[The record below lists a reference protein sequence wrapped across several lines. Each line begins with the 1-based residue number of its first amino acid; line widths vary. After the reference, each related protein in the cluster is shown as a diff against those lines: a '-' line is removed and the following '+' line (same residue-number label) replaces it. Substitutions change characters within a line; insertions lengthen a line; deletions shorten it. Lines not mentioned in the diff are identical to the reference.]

1 MIEIFSYWIFIWFIL
16 YYLGL
21 TKYNPLLILIVAYI
35 FTLFEL
41 IYLIKNNISKYNFIK
56 FFIINIIIKLIPI
69 LLIIKFPLKFNIN
82 DIYISIYLILIY
94 FIIMIILNKNPYDYY
109 KMMINTYIN
118 NNDNDNDNNNDNNN
132 NNNQYKTFISKLYDF
147 IYKIINRY

>member
-69 LLIIKFPLKFNIN
+69 LLIIKFPLRLNIN

-109 KMMINTYIN
+109 KMLINTYIN
-118 NNDNDNDNNNDNNN
+118 D
-132 NNNQYKTFISKLYDF
+132 NNQYKTFISKFYDF

>member
-16 YYLGL
+16 YYLKL

-69 LLIIKFPLKFNIN
+69 LLIIKFPLRFNIN
-82 DIYISIYLILIY
+82 DIYISIYFILIY

-109 KMMINTYIN
+109 KRMINTYIN
-118 NNDNDNDNNNDNNN
+118 D
-132 NNNQYKTFISKLYDF
+132 NNNQYKTFISKFYDF

>member
-56 FFIINIIIKLIPI
+56 FFIINIIIKIIPI

-109 KMMINTYIN
+109 KMLINTYIN
-118 NNDNDNDNNNDNNN
+118 D
-132 NNNQYKTFISKLYDF
+132 NNQYKTFISKFYDF

>member
-69 LLIIKFPLKFNIN
+69 LLIIKFPLRFNIN

-109 KMMINTYIN
+109 KMLINTYIN
-118 NNDNDNDNNNDNNN
+118 D
-132 NNNQYKTFISKLYDF
+132 NNQYKTFISKFYDF